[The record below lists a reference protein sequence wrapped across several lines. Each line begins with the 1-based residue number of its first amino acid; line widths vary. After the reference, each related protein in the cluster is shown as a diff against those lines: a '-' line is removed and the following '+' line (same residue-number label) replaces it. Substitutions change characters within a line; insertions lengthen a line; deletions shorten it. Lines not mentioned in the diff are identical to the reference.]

1 MWLPRAPKSLCYL
14 LLPKDLCYLS
24 DSSLDIGAPEP
35 HRTHGLGL
43 YLDSQCS
50 ARSEPSFHYLEDEGV
65 EVGNVSQAF
74 PVLTSPRGSGPGM
87 ILVKMDLGT
96 NQPIDLSTGQRAW
109 PTGDKW
115 IPPVLKAAGVERKQR
130 L

>member
-1 MWLPRAPKSLCYL
+1 MCYL

-24 DSSLDIGAPEP
+24 DSGLDVGAPEP
-35 HRTHGLGL
+35 HRACGLGL

-50 ARSEPSFHYLEDEGV
+50 ACSESLFPYLENEGT

-74 PVLTSPRGSGPGM
+74 PVLTSPQGSGTGM

-96 NQPIDLSTGQRAW
+96 NQPIDLSTGQQAC
-109 PTGDKW
+109 PTGGKW
-115 IPPVLKAAGVERKQR
+115 IPPVLKAAEVVRKQM

>member
-1 MWLPRAPKSLCYL
+1 M
-14 LLPKDLCYLS
+14 LPKDLCYLS
-24 DSSLDIGAPEP
+24 DSGLDVGAPEP
-35 HRTHGLGL
+35 RRTRGLGL

-50 ARSEPSFHYLEDEGV
+50 AHSESVFPYLEDEGI

-74 PVLTSPRGSGPGM
+74 PVLTSPRGSGTGM

-96 NQPIDLSTGQRAW
+96 NQPIDLSRGQRAW
-109 PTGDKW
+109 PKDSKW
-115 IPPVLKAAGVERKQR
+115 IPPVLKAAGVVRKQR